1 MDRITAKQK
10 GRLSRKKR
18 VRRNI
23 GGTAARPRLTVY
35 RSLKHI
41 YAQIIDDEA
50 GNTLVA
56 ASSMGRDLRDEIKQE
71 ELRGA
76 AKAIGV
82 GHRARRLLRATS
94 KKWSSTAMAMPTTAR
109 SRRWPRRPE
118 KPGWSSKPL
127 GQSFRRK
134 GF

>member
-1 MDRITAKQK
+1 VDRITAKQK

-56 ASSMGRDLRDEIKQE
+56 VSSMGRDLRDEIK
-71 ELRGA
+71 RKNCVDA
-76 AKAIGV
+76 AKAIGAAIAKKALAHDIKKV
-82 GHRARRLLRATS
+82 VFDRNGYAYHGKVKALAEAAREAGLD
-94 KKWSSTAMAMPTTAR
+94 
-109 SRRWPRRPE
+109 
-118 KPGWSSKPL
+118 
-127 GQSFRRK
+127 F
-134 GF
+134 